1 MRRRYSRVR
10 DEMTTDAIVDE
21 VEGAL
26 SGKGHL
32 SRDLEVRDRMR
43 GGRGGELQEQHRR
56 RLRGVRSEGQA
67 GLGSQGEWGAGRAL
81 EGFSAGNAK
90 ISLIKSEAV
99 SCSCRWRIKYV
110 AVGVGGGEPEQAGQV
125 EARTGVQR

>member
-1 MRRRYSRVR
+1 
-10 DEMTTDAIVDE
+10 MTADAIVEE

-43 GGRGGELQEQHRR
+43 AGRGGELQEQHRR

-81 EGFSAGNAK
+81 GCALSVMGSPGGLFSW
-90 ISLIKSEAV
+90 E
-99 SCSCRWRIKYV
+99 C
-110 AVGVGGGEPEQAGQV
+110 
-125 EARTGVQR
+125 